1 MPEATSPVNVP
12 VNVPVN
18 LIDISD
24 IKRDVE
30 LLSERLGKTQDY
42 L

>member
-1 MPEATSPVNVP
+1 MPEATSP

>member
-1 MPEATSPVNVP
+1 MVEA
-12 VNVPVN
+12 
-18 LIDISD
+18 LD
-24 IKRDVE
+24 IKREVE

>member
-1 MPEATSPVNVP
+1 MIDNSPVNLP
-12 VNVPVN
+12 IN
-18 LIDISD
+18 LIDVTD